1 MAKLKL
7 LQVNAEDYSII
18 LKKYQKSNKKHYQL
32 FSGSRKTLLN
42 EKNEIV
48 CSCVSSD
55 SLYIGDIEKP
65 YFFSFLG
72 QFNKNLY
79 KNLIQKDLINY
90 SVNFTGVSRKKNT
103 KNFQCLEIGDFFYN
117 VDLNSAYWQVA
128 FNLGYIDEKLYFK
141 FKDKEEYKSAK
152 RLCVSFLARQTRK
165 TYYLASGDFFTISC
179 DNSVLKNVYQNIRK
193 YLYSIFNEISQETK
207 FIAYNIDSIYV
218 TKKDLANVKENLDN
232 LGLCYKYVLCQ
243 KISNTEYSF
252 GKKTRKF

>member
-1 MAKLKL
+1 MAKLKS

-18 LKKYQKSNKKHYQL
+18 LKKYQKGNKKHYQL

-42 EKNEIV
+42 EKNKVV

-55 SLYIGDIEKP
+55 SLFIGDIEKP

-79 KNLIQKDLINY
+79 KNLIQKDLIHY

-128 FNLGYIDEKLYFK
+128 FNLGYIDEKLYLK

-152 RLCVSFLARQTRK
+152 RLCISFLARQTRK
-165 TYYLASGDFFTISC
+165 TYYLPSGDFFTISC

-218 TKKDLANVKENLDN
+218 TKKDLHIVKECLDE
-232 LGLCYKYVLCQ
+232 LALSYKYVLCQ
-243 KISNTEYSF
+243 KISNTEYSY
-252 GKKTRKF
+252 GKNIRKF

>member
-1 MAKLKL
+1 MAKMKL

-79 KNLIQKDLINY
+79 KNLLEKDLIHYNVNY
-90 SVNFTGVSRKKNT
+90 TGVSRKKNT
-103 KNFQCLEIGDFFYN
+103 KNFQRLNVGDFFYN

-128 FNLGYIDEKLYFK
+128 FNLGYIDEKLYLK

-165 TYYLASGDFFTISC
+165 TYYLPSGDFFTISC
-179 DNSVLKNVYQNIRK
+179 DNSVLKNVYHNIRK
-193 YLYSIFNEISQETK
+193 YLYSIFDTISKETD
-207 FIAYNIDSIYV
+207 FIGYNIDSIYV
-218 TKKDLANVKENLDN
+218 NKADLSIVKEHLDK
-232 LGLCYKYVLCQ
+232 LALSYKYVLCQ
-243 KISNTEYSF
+243 KISNTEYSY

>member
-1 MAKLKL
+1 MAKVKL

-18 LKKYQKSNKKHYQL
+18 LKKYQNANKKHYQL

-42 EKNEIV
+42 EKNEVV
-48 CSCVSSD
+48 CSSVSSN

-79 KNLIQKDLINY
+79 KNLLKKDLIHY

-128 FNLGYIDEKLYFK
+128 YNLGYIDEKLYLK

-165 TYYLASGDFFTISC
+165 TYYLPSGDFFTISC
-179 DNSVLKNVYQNIRK
+179 ENNVLKNVYHNIRK
-193 YLYSIFNEISQETK
+193 YLYSIFDKISKETN

-218 TKKDLANVKENLDN
+218 CKQDLGIVKENLDN
-232 LGLCYKYVLCQ
+232 LGLSYKYVLCQ
-243 KISNTEYSF
+243 KISNTEYSY
-252 GKKTRKF
+252 GKNTRKF

>member
-1 MAKLKL
+1 MAKVKL
-7 LQVNAEDYSII
+7 LQVNAEDYTII

-42 EKNEIV
+42 EKNEVI
-48 CSCVSSD
+48 CSSVSSNSVD
-55 SLYIGDIEKP
+55 IGIIEKA

-79 KNLIQKDLINY
+79 KNLLEKDLIDY

-103 KNFQCLEIGDFFYN
+103 RNFQCLKIGDFFYN
-117 VDLNSAYWQVA
+117 IDLNSAYWQVA
-128 FNLGYIDEKLYFK
+128 FILGYIDEKLYLK

-152 RLCVSFLARQTRK
+152 RLCVSFLARQTKK
-165 TYYLASGDFFTISC
+165 TYYLPSGEFFTISC
-179 DNSVLKNVYQNIRK
+179 ENSALKNVYQNIRK
-193 YLYSIFNEISQETK
+193 YLYSIFDSISKETNY
-207 FIAYNIDSIYV
+207 IAYNIDSIYV
-218 TKKDLANVKENLDN
+218 CREDLSNVKSTLDK
-232 LGLCYKYVLCQ
+232 LGLAYKYVLCQ